1 MKSKKVL
8 LICTISLVTM
18 STMLVSCGKK
28 ENVKNP
34 NDKKIESI
42 SEENDEHKEK
52 NDTEENKANGE
63 ELNVGEN
70 KVTDNSENKVVSEEV
85 NKEVAKVD
93 FSKYSDK
100 FLIDFLNEGTTALIK
115 ELNTTS
121 IMPYVY
127 NVRKASYTELV
138 EPIETIEKRQ
148 AIIGRYY
155 APDVYKEEYVTK
167 DGTTYLKNSYYRH
180 YVNYNF
186 KSVKSREVIDNN
198 RLRVTFNVE
207 ICYQSRINKK
217 YKTVE
222 FSEIDGKLKAVT
234 LFQDR
239 SMFNILENGDKD
251 YNIDPALDD
260 QEIELFDYVDKALEG
275 IMNPEFI
282 VNGINH
288 RSYDPKTD
296 TKYYAISVLEP
307 EACSAPYHVN
317 IKNGA
322 IYGYREGRFVV
333 EPKK

>member
-1 MKSKKVL
+1 MRSKKIL
-8 LICTISLVTM
+8 LICTIYLVTV
-18 STMLVSCGKK
+18 SAMLVSCGQK
-28 ENVKNP
+28 ENIKNS

-42 SEENDEHKEK
+42 SEESDKDKER
-52 NDTEENKANGE
+52 NDTEENKENGE
-63 ELNVGEN
+63 ELNGGEN
-70 KVTDNSENKVVSEEV
+70 KVINNNENKVLSEEV

-167 DGTTYLKNSYYRH
+167 DGTTYLKNPYYRH

-186 KSVKSREVIDNN
+186 KSVKSREIIDNN
-198 RLRVTFNVE
+198 RLRVTFNVGMY
-207 ICYQSRINKK
+207 YQGTIDKK

-251 YNIDPALDD
+251 YNIDPALDN

-275 IMNPEFI
+275 VMNPEFI
-282 VNGINH
+282 VNGIDH

-296 TKYYAISVLEP
+296 SKYYAISVLEP
-307 EACSAPYHVN
+307 EVCSAPYHVN

-322 IYGYREGRFVV
+322 IYGSREGRFVV
-333 EPKK
+333 GPKK

>member
-1 MKSKKVL
+1 MRSKKIL
-8 LICTISLVTM
+8 LICTISLVTV
-18 STMLVSCGKK
+18 SAMLVSCGQK
-28 ENVKNP
+28 ENIKNS

-42 SEENDEHKEK
+42 SEESDKDKER
-52 NDTEENKANGE
+52 NDTEENKENGE
-63 ELNVGEN
+63 ELNGGEN
-70 KVTDNSENKVVSEEV
+70 KVINNNENKVLSEEV

-167 DGTTYLKNSYYRH
+167 DGTTYLKNPYYRH

-186 KSVKSREVIDNN
+186 KSVKSREIIDNN
-198 RLRVTFNVE
+198 RLRVTFNVGMY
-207 ICYQSRINKK
+207 YQGTIDKK

-239 SMFNILENGDKD
+239 SMFNILENGDKN
-251 YNIDPALDD
+251 YNIDPALDN

-275 IMNPEFI
+275 VMNPEFI
-282 VNGINH
+282 VNGIDH

-296 TKYYAISVLEP
+296 SKYYAISVLEP
-307 EACSAPYHVN
+307 EVCSAPYHVN

-322 IYGYREGRFVV
+322 IYGSREGRFVV